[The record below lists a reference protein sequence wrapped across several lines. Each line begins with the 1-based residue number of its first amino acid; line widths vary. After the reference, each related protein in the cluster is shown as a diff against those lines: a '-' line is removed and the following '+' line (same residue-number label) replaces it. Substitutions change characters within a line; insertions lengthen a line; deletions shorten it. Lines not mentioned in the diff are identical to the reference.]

1 MKLILAAA
9 LCAFAAPAFA
19 MEATLGAPWDGKK
32 VPKGQQ
38 CRLHGGTPSTPPIT
52 VSGIPAGTAF
62 IIGEFNDRDY
72 APLSTKGGHGTISW
86 PVKGAKATLGAID
99 ENAATGKGGAQA
111 MKKARSTG
119 EYASKGYLAPCS
131 GGRGNRYFVDLKAVD
146 AKGKVLDKVRVE
158 MGRY

>member
-1 MKLILAAA
+1 MKLVLAAA
-9 LCAFAAPAFA
+9 LCALAAPTLA
-19 MEATLGAPWDGKK
+19 MDATLGAPWDGKK

-38 CRLHGGTPSTPPIT
+38 CRLQGGTPFTPPINL
-52 VSGIPAGTAF
+52 SGLPAGTVF
-62 IIGEFNDRDY
+62 IVGEFNDRDY

-86 PVKGAKATLGAID
+86 PVKGAEANLGTIA
-99 ENAATGKGGAQA
+99 ENATSGNGGAQA
-111 MKKARSTG
+111 MKAARSSG

>member
-1 MKLILAAA
+1 MKLVLVAA

-19 MEATLGAPWDGKK
+19 MDATLDAPWDGKK

-38 CRLHGGTPSTPPIT
+38 CRLHGGTPSTPPISL
-52 VSGIPAGTAF
+52 SGIPAGTVF

-72 APLSTKGGHGTISW
+72 PPLST
-86 PVKGAKATLGAID
+86 
-99 ENAATGKGGAQA
+99 
-111 MKKARSTG
+111 
-119 EYASKGYLAPCS
+119 KGYLAPCS

-146 AKGKVLDKVRVE
+146 GAGKVLDKVRVE